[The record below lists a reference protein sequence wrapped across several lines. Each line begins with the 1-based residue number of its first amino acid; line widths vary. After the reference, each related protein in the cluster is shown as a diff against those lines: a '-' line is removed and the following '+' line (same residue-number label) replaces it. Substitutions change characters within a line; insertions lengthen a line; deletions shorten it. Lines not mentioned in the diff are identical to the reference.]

1 MACPHTGMERAGR
14 AVLFKEVRSI
24 IARAVCAWAGIS
36 HGVDGRRV
44 CECSE
49 MSQSTGSIGPAE
61 LAGAAPARPVGVQ
74 GARRIPP
81 RSGPDHFTYSTMRAI
96 ISRHREPDGKL
107 LDVSLAS

>member
-1 MACPHTGMERAGR
+1 MACPPTGMERAGR

-44 CECSE
+44 CEYSE

-61 LAGAAPARPVGVQ
+61 LAGSSCAPGRSAGRAADPAAIRAGSLHVLDDAGHYLAAPR
-74 GARRIPP
+74 
-81 RSGPDHFTYSTMRAI
+81 T
-96 ISRHREPDGKL
+96 
-107 LDVSLAS
+107 